1 MTKKEIAAQLHK
13 KGYNC
18 AQSVACAFC
27 EEVNLPEELLFKLNE
42 GFGFGFGSGQSA
54 CGALSGA
61 IMLLGLKH
69 STANLAAPNSKA
81 ATYKIGAAFT
91 EMFKNRTGS
100 IICEEIKGSGNGVPL
115 CSCQECIDIGVELFE
130 NYLKALE
137 NIK

>member
-1 MTKKEIAAQLHK
+1 MNKKELAEKLHK

-42 GFGFGFGSGQSA
+42 GFGFGFGCGKSA
-54 CGALSGA
+54 CGALSAA

-69 STANLAAPNSKA
+69 STANLSAPNSKA

-91 EMFKNRTGS
+91 EVFKSRTGS
-100 IICEEIKGSGNGVPL
+100 IICEEIKGSKNGKPL
-115 CSCQECIDIGVELFE
+115 CLCDKCISIGVEIFE
-130 NYLKALE
+130 EYLRALE
-137 NIK
+137 KA